1 VARSIWKGSV
11 SFGLV
16 NIPVRL
22 YTAVREHKTRFH
34 QLAPDGSQV
43 HLKRV
48 SEKTGREVDYDK
60 IKKGYE
66 LSKGKFVAFEPDELD
81 ALQPPSMKIVEIDA
95 FVERSAIDPVYFDKT
110 YHVAPDGET
119 AAKAYS
125 LLAAVMDEGERV
137 AIGTFVMRER
147 QHLAAIWPSGK
158 GLALS
163 TLHYADEIVPQ
174 SDVDGIP
181 TKRVAIGAREKKMA
195 LQILDSLSTGW
206 KPEAFHDTYEEQ
218 LKSVIRKK
226 AKGVKIEPPAE
237 PESDAK
243 VLDLMEALN
252 ASLERGAKRKRTGR
266 TSIGR
271 KSTGRKSAGRK
282 AAGRKRA
289 TRKSA

>member
-43 HLKRV
+43 HYKRV
-48 SEKTGREVDYDK
+48 SEKSGREVDYDK

-66 LSKGKFVAFEPDELD
+66 LSKGKFVAFEPEELD

-95 FVERSAIDPVYFDKT
+95 FVERSAIPPVYFDKT
-110 YHVAPDGET
+110 YHVAPDGES
-119 AAKAYS
+119 ASKAYS
-125 LLAAVMDEGERV
+125 LLAAVMEEGERV
-137 AIGTFVMRER
+137 AIGMFVMRER
-147 QHLAAIWPSGK
+147 QHIAAIWPIGK

-163 TLHYADEIVPQ
+163 TLHYADEVVPQ
-174 SDVDGIP
+174 SEVDGIP
-181 TKRVAIGAREKKMA
+181 SKRVAIGAREKKMA

-218 LKSVIRKK
+218 LKTVIRKK
-226 AKGVKIEPPAE
+226 AKGVKIEPQAE

-252 ASLERGAKRKRTGR
+252 ASLERGAKRKG
-266 TSIGR
+266 SGR
-271 KSTGRKSAGRK
+271 KSTGHRK
-282 AAGRKRA
+282 AAGHKRVARKGA
-289 TRKSA
+289 ARKSA

>member
-1 VARSIWKGSV
+1 MARSIWKGSV

-34 QLAPDGSQV
+34 QLAPDGSRI

-48 SEKTGREVDYDK
+48 SEKSGREVDYDK
-60 IKKGYE
+60 INKGYE
-66 LSKGKFVAFEPDELD
+66 LSKGKFVTFESDELD

-95 FVERSAIDPVYFDKT
+95 FVERSAIEPAYFDKT
-110 YHVAPDGET
+110 YHVAPDGES

-137 AIGTFVMRER
+137 AIGMFVMRER
-147 QHLAAIWPSGK
+147 QHIAAIWPYGK
-158 GLALS
+158 GLALT

-174 SDVDGIP
+174 SEIDGIP
-181 TKRVAIGAREKKMA
+181 KKRVTVGAREKKMA
-195 LQILDSLSTGW
+195 LQILDSLSSDW

-226 AKGVKIEPPAE
+226 SKGAKIEPQPE

-252 ASLERGAKRKRTGR
+252 ASLQRGAKRKGTA
-266 TSIGR
+266 R
-271 KSTGRKSAGRK
+271 KAASRKTASRKGAARKTTRRKSA
-282 AAGRKRA
+282 
-289 TRKSA
+289 